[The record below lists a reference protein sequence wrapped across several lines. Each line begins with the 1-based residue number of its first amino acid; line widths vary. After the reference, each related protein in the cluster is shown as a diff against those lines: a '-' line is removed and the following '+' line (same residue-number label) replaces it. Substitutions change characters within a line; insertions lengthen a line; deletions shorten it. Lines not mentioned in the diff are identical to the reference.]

1 MLRFDGASGVT
12 RTPDLLITNQ
22 LLYRLS
28 YTSIKWYL
36 KHFYNTQAK
45 SIIAHAS
52 TRVNKKSSSFCLLIV
67 IEITNSIIA
76 SFPS

>member
-28 YTSIKWYL
+28 YTSTYSVQKNACFLGEGKY
-36 KHFYNTQAK
+36 
-45 SIIAHAS
+45 SI
-52 TRVNKKSSSFCLLIV
+52 F
-67 IEITNSIIA
+67 
-76 SFPS
+76 